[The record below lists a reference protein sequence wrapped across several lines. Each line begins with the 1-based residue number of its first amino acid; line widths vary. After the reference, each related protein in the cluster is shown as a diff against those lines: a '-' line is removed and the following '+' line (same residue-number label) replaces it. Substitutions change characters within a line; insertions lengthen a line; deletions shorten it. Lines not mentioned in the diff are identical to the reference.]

1 MQGAK
6 SKFKETIINIIKEIP
21 EGVAIISKNRMLR
34 KSLIRDQEELLED
47 KNRITKIKHSMKR
60 LEDEIEKLSQ
70 R

>member
-47 KNRITKIKHSMKR
+47 KNQITKIKHSMKR
-60 LEDEIEKLSQ
+60 LEDEIELSQ

>member
-47 KNRITKIKHSMKR
+47 KNQITKIKHSMKR